1 MRVLSICR
9 KADTNSK
16 EIICRYCCD
25 RLYQASQQ
33 NEIQNISPRE
43 RKFLSNFSYWR
54 QTMIVSWQGPAK
66 ERYLCKLST
75 IQNYITLRND
85 YCKFPLFYFVIA
97 EFVRSKR
104 FWRDL
109 ATFGRVQKN
118 ILSNNLSTRVLK
130 ENSTEKSMKTA
141 FQLVL
146 LITRN

>member
-1 MRVLSICR
+1 MRVLSFCR

-16 EIICRYCCD
+16 EIICMYCCD

-33 NEIQNISPRE
+33 KEIQNFSSRE

-54 QTMIVSWQGPAK
+54 QTIIVSRQGPAK
-66 ERYLCKLST
+66 ERYFCKLST

-97 EFVRSKR
+97 EFVQSRR

-109 ATFGRVQKN
+109 ATFGAKN
-118 ILSNNLSTRVLK
+118 ILSNNLSRGILK